1 MPFLVVD
8 TNSSGDTTLVAAPT
22 SKVFTRVIGVDLSSA
37 SAVTVTL
44 KHGSTAIWTKTINAG
59 QAPTGP
65 TTELTLDCAPGTAL
79 VLNLSSGVAV
89 KGGIEYI
96 QLGAP
101 PV

>member
-1 MPFLVVD
+1 MPALVVD
-8 TNSSGDTTLVAAPT
+8 TSSAGDATLVAAPT
-22 SKVFTRVIGVDLSSA
+22 SKVFTRVIGVDLSAA

-65 TTELTLDCAPGTAL
+65 TAELTLDCAPGTAL
-79 VLNLSSGVAV
+79 VINLSGAVAV
-89 KGGIEYI
+89 KGVVQYI